1 MTITSTGNMQAADA
15 AEVESGLTS
24 FDERQAD
31 VLKYLAYLCIVS
43 ALALT
48 VNFIATGASPLTAL
62 PGMAILV
69 AVSIA
74 GLQLAKM
81 IPFRVP
87 SVAWISL
94 LAIII
99 TIPGVPGSA
108 WVADAVGKVNFLA
121 LATPVLAYAGLALT
135 ATEFRIARTAGWKL
149 VIVAIS
155 VMLGTYLGSV
165 VIADLSLRI
174 AG

>member
-1 MTITSTGNMQAADA
+1 MTITSTPDTRAIDAD
-15 AEVESGLTS
+15 EVASGLTS
-24 FDERQAD
+24 FDERQAN
-31 VLKYLAYLCIVS
+31 VLNYLAYLGIVS
-43 ALALT
+43 ALALS
-48 VNFIATGASPLTAL
+48 VNFIATGANPLDAL
-62 PGMAILV
+62 PGMTILV

-74 GLQLAKM
+74 GLQMTKL
-81 IPFRVP
+81 IPLKIP

-94 LAIII
+94 LAIVI

-108 WVADAVGKVNFLA
+108 WVTEAVGKMSFLA

-135 ATEFRIARTAGWKL
+135 ETEFRIARTAGWKL
-149 VIVAIS
+149 VIVAIC

-165 VIADLSLRI
+165 AIADLSLRI